1 MNFKDFKQKYLNKK
15 VIIVSA
21 AAVVVILWGINR
33 YQENKIIYQTQKL
46 SKCTITDIVE
56 ASGTIN
62 PVNTVSVGSTV
73 SGLMKEIYVDYN
85 SEVKKGQPLAQIDPA
100 NFQASVDQNKAQ
112 INNAEANLA
121 KLNAEMVMAQKTYT
135 RYKNLYAKNFIA
147 RSELDQA
154 ESDYLAKK
162 ASIGA
167 QKASIAQ
174 AKANYNTAMTNLG
187 YTKIIAPVNGTIIS
201 RDIDVGQ
208 PVAASFQAPELF
220 TIAQDLTKMQ
230 IEVNVSEADIGKV
243 KEGQD
248 VEYTLDGYPDS
259 TFYGK
264 VTQVRLDSTVTS
276 NVVTYTVIVSVSN
289 EDLKL
294 KPGMTANVSII
305 TKRSKDV
312 MCAPT
317 IALKYTPEIGGQK
330 YKNQGIWIL
339 EKNKPVRIDIK
350 EGASDDT
357 NVEIISQ
364 RLKLGDEVII
374 GSTGGKNNKNTS
386 AGSSSSAKRR
396 GGPPGMFR

>member
-1 MNFKDFKQKYLNKK
+1 MDLQEIKTKYLKK
-15 VIIVSA
+15 RFIIPLA
-21 AAVVVILWGINR
+21 AIIALSTLGIAKINA
-33 YQENKIIYQTQKL
+33 NKITYQTKKL
-46 SKCTITDIVE
+46 EQCTITDVVE

-62 PVNTVSVGSTV
+62 PVNIVSVGSTV
-73 SGLMKEIYVDYN
+73 SGLMKEIYVDFN
-85 SEVKKGQPLAQIDPA
+85 SEVKKGQLLAQIDPA
-100 NFQASVDQNKAQ
+100 NFQAAVDQNQAQ
-112 INNAEANLA
+112 INNAQANLA
-121 KLNAEMVMAQKTYT
+121 KLNAQLVMAEKTYT

-154 ESDYLAKK
+154 ESDYLAQK
-162 ASIGA
+162 AALGA

-174 AKANYNTAMTNLG
+174 ARATYNTAMTNLG
-187 YTKIIAPVNGTIIS
+187 YTKIIAPVDGTIIS

-220 TIAQDLTKMQ
+220 KIAQDLTKMQ

-264 VTQVRLDSTVTS
+264 VTQVRLDSTTTS

-305 TKRSKDV
+305 TKRSENV
-312 MCAPT
+312 MCAPS
-317 IALKYTPEIGGQK
+317 IALKYSPDTNGQK
-330 YKNQGIWIL
+330 YQNRGIWIL
-339 EKNKPVRIDIK
+339 ADGKPNRIDIQ
-350 EGASDDT
+350 EGSSDDT
-357 NVEIISQ
+357 NVEIISN
-364 RLKLGDEVII
+364 RLHIGDEVII
-374 GSTGGKNNKNTS
+374 GSSGGKRAKIPQTS
-386 AGSSSSAKRR
+386 RR

>member
-1 MNFKDFKQKYLNKK
+1 MDLQTVKQKYLKKRIIIPITIALVLGAGFCANLNANK
-15 VIIVSA
+15 VT
-21 AAVVVILWGINR
+21 
-33 YQENKIIYQTQKL
+33 YQTEKL
-46 SKCTITDIVE
+46 TQCTITDVVE

-62 PVNTVSVGSTV
+62 PVNIVSVGSTV
-73 SGLMKEIYVDYN
+73 SGLMKEIYVDFN
-85 SEVKKGQPLAQIDPA
+85 SEVKKGQLLAQIDPA
-100 NFQASVDQNKAQ
+100 NFQAAVDQNKAQ
-112 INNAEANLA
+112 INNAQANLA
-121 KLNAEMVMAQKTYT
+121 KLNAQLVMAEKTYN

-154 ESDYLAKK
+154 ESDYLAQK
-162 ASIGA
+162 AAIGA
-167 QKASIAQ
+167 QRASIAQ
-174 AKANYNTAMTNLG
+174 ARATYKTAMTNLG
-187 YTKIIAPVNGTIIS
+187 YTKIIAPVDGTIIS

-220 TIAQDLTKMQ
+220 KIAQDLTKMQ
-230 IEVNVSEADIGKV
+230 IEVNVSEADIGQV

-264 VTQVRLDSTVTS
+264 VTQVRLDSTTTS

-305 TKRSKDV
+305 TKRSENV
-312 MCAPT
+312 LCAPS
-317 IALKYTPEIGGQK
+317 IALKFSPETNGQK

-339 EKNKPVRIDIK
+339 DKGKPNRIDIK
-350 EGASDDT
+350 QGSSDDS
-357 NVEIISQ
+357 NVEIISDS
-364 RLKLGDEVII
+364 LKVGDDVII
-374 GSTGGKNNKNTS
+374 GSSGGRKQNNKPSNN
-386 AGSSSSAKRR
+386 RR

>member
-1 MNFKDFKQKYLNKK
+1 MDLQKIKSTCLKK
-15 VIIVSA
+15 RVIIPLAITLVA
-21 AAVVVILWGINR
+21 GCIGVGQVNA
-33 YQENKIIYQTQKL
+33 NKVRYQTQKL
-46 SKCTITDIVE
+46 EKCTITDVVE

-73 SGLMKEIYVDYN
+73 SGLMKAIYVDYN
-85 SEVKKGQPLAQIDPA
+85 SEVKKGQLLAQIDPA
-100 NFQASVDQNKAQ
+100 NFQASVDQNRAQ

-121 KLNAEMVMAQKTYT
+121 KLNAEMVMAQKTYN
-135 RYKNLYAKNFIA
+135 RYKNLYNKNFVA

-167 QKASIAQ
+167 QQASIAQ
-174 AKANYNTAMTNLG
+174 ARANYKTAMTNLG
-187 YTKIIAPVNGTIIS
+187 YTKIIAPVDGTIIS

-243 KEGQD
+243 KEGQN
-248 VEYTLDGYPDS
+248 VQYTLDGYPDS

-264 VTQVRLDSTVTS
+264 VTQVRLDSTTTS

-305 TKRSKDV
+305 TKESKDV
-312 MCAPT
+312 MCAPS
-317 IALKYTPEIGGQK
+317 IALKFSPETNGQK

-339 EKNKPVRIDIK
+339 DNGKPRRIDIK

-357 NVEIISQ
+357 NVEIISP
-364 RLKLGDEVII
+364 RLKFGDDVIV
-374 GSTGGKNNKNTS
+374 GSSGGKRKAQAGGGNNS
-386 AGSSSSAKRR
+386 KRR
-396 GGPPGMFR
+396 GGPPGMF

>member
-1 MNFKDFKQKYLNKK
+1 MQINDKIKK
-15 VIIVSA
+15 FARKRVIIPLA
-21 AAVVVILWGINR
+21 AILLITGYSCFTTNA
-33 YQENKIIYQTQKL
+33 NKITYETRKL
-46 SKCTITDIVE
+46 EKCTITQVVE

-62 PVNTVSVGSTV
+62 PVNIVSVGSTV
-73 SGLMKEIYVDYN
+73 SGLMKEIYVDFN
-85 SEVKKGQPLAQIDPA
+85 SEVKKGQLLAQIDPA
-100 NFQASVDQNKAQ
+100 NFQASVDQNRAQ
-112 INNAEANLA
+112 INNAQANLA
-121 KLNAEMVMAQKTYT
+121 KLNAQMVMAEKTYN

-147 RSELDQA
+147 KSELDQA
-154 ESDYLAKK
+154 ESDYLAQK
-162 ASIGA
+162 ASVGA
-167 QKASIAQ
+167 QRASIAQ
-174 AKANYNTAMTNLG
+174 ARATYNTAMTNLG
-187 YTKIIAPVNGTIIS
+187 YTRIIAPVDGTIIS

-220 TIAQDLTKMQ
+220 KIAQDLTKMQ

-276 NVVTYTVIVSVSN
+276 NVVTYTVIVSVN
-289 EDLKL
+289 NDELKL

-305 TKRSKDV
+305 TSRNKDV

-317 IALKYTPEIGGQK
+317 IALKYTPETDGQK
-330 YKNQGIWIL
+330 YKQQGIWIL
-339 EKNKPVRIDIK
+339 DKGKPTRIDIK
-350 EGASDDT
+350 QGASDDA

-364 RLKLGDEVII
+364 RVKIGDEVII
-374 GSTGGKNNKNTS
+374 GSTDRNNSKKISDNRP
-386 AGSSSSAKRR
+386 RR

>member
-1 MNFKDFKQKYLNKK
+1 MQIKEILKK
-15 VIIVSA
+15 CPKKRVIIPIAIALVIG
-21 AAVVVILWGINR
+21 VVGFNNIKANQIH
-33 YQENKIIYQTQKL
+33 YQTQKL
-46 SKCTITDIVE
+46 EKCTITQVVE

-73 SGLMKEIYVDYN
+73 SGLMKAIYVDYN
-85 SEVKKGQPLAQIDPA
+85 SEVKKGQLLAQIDPA
-100 NFQASVDQNKAQ
+100 NFQASVDQNRAQ

-121 KLNAEMVMAQKTYT
+121 KLNAEMVMAQKTYN
-135 RYKNLYAKNFIA
+135 RYKNLYAKNFVA

-162 ASIGA
+162 AAIGA
-167 QKASIAQ
+167 QQASIAQ
-174 AKANYNTAMTNLG
+174 ARATYKTAMTNLG
-187 YTKIIAPVNGTIIS
+187 YTKIIAPVDGTIIS

-220 TIAQDLTKMQ
+220 TIAQDLKKMQ
-230 IEVNVSEADIGKV
+230 IEVNVSEADIGQV

-264 VTQVRLDSTVTS
+264 VTQVRLDSTTTS

-305 TKRSKDV
+305 TNRSSNV
-312 MCAPT
+312 LCAPS
-317 IALKYTPEIGGQK
+317 IALKYSPEANGQK
-330 YKNQGIWIL
+330 YKNQGLWIL
-339 EKNKPVRIDIK
+339 ENGKPRRIDIK
-350 EGASDDT
+350 EGASDDS
-357 NVEIISQ
+357 NIEIISQ
-364 RLKLGDEVII
+364 KLKVGDDIII
-374 GSTGGKNNKNTS
+374 GSTGGKKKPAQNSDTNGK
-386 AGSSSSAKRR
+386 KR
-396 GGPPGMFR
+396 GGPPGMF

>member
-1 MNFKDFKQKYLNKK
+1 MDLQKIKSTCLKK
-15 VIIVSA
+15 RVIIPLAITLVA
-21 AAVVVILWGINR
+21 GCIGVGQVNA
-33 YQENKIIYQTQKL
+33 NKVRYQTQKL
-46 SKCTITDIVE
+46 EKCTITDVVE

-73 SGLMKEIYVDYN
+73 SGLMKAIYVDYN
-85 SEVKKGQPLAQIDPA
+85 SEVKKGQLLAQIDPA
-100 NFQASVDQNKAQ
+100 NFQASVDQNRAQ

-121 KLNAEMVMAQKTYT
+121 KLNAEMVMAQKTYN
-135 RYKNLYAKNFIA
+135 RYKNLYNKNFVA

-167 QKASIAQ
+167 QQASIAQ
-174 AKANYNTAMTNLG
+174 ARANYKTAMTNLG
-187 YTKIIAPVNGTIIS
+187 YTKIIAPVDGTIIS

-243 KEGQD
+243 KEGQN
-248 VEYTLDGYPDS
+248 VQYTLDGYPDS

-264 VTQVRLDSTVTS
+264 VTQVRLDSTTTS

-305 TKRSKDV
+305 TKESKEV
-312 MCAPT
+312 MCAPS
-317 IALKYTPEIGGQK
+317 IALKFSPETNGQK

-339 EKNKPVRIDIK
+339 DNGKPRRIDIK

-357 NVEIISQ
+357 NVEIISP
-364 RLKLGDEVII
+364 RLKFGDDVIV
-374 GSTGGKNNKNTS
+374 GSSGGKRKAQAGGGNNS
-386 AGSSSSAKRR
+386 KRR
-396 GGPPGMFR
+396 GGPPGMF